1 MFSGISALSLDAK
14 GRMTLPTRYRD
25 ALHQASAGQVA
36 LLESN
41 DGCLLLMPYDQWSRR
56 VERLTQPG
64 DLTAQAGQTDSL
76 DHGLDWDDDT
86 GQERRRFWL
95 GLSDT
100 PELDSAGRILVN
112 PVLREGAGI
121 GREVMLLGVGSHF
134 ELWDPARLSL
144 HKEQVRARKFRGGRD

>member
-1 MFSGISALSLDAK
+1 MFSGISALSLDVK

-25 ALHQASAGQVA
+25 ALHRASEGQVA

-41 DGCLLLMPYDQWSRR
+41 DGCLLLMPFTKWSRR
-56 VERLTQPG
+56 VEQLTQG
-64 DLTAQAGQTDSL
+64 DALAAAGQDP
-76 DHGLDWDDDT
+76 DQDLDWDDDT

-121 GREVMLLGVGSHF
+121 GREAMLLGVGSHF
-134 ELWDPARLSL
+134 ELWDPERLAR
-144 HKEQVRARKFRGGRD
+144 HKEQVRARKFRGGSD

>member
-1 MFSGISALSLDAK
+1 MPWH
-14 GRMTLPTRYRD
+14 R
-25 ALHQASAGQVA
+25 ASEGQVA

-41 DGCLLLMPYDQWSRR
+41 DGCLLLMPFTQWSRR
-56 VERLTQPG
+56 VEQLTQADAPI
-64 DLTAQAGQTDSL
+64 AAGKEPDQD
-76 DHGLDWDDDT
+76 LDWDDDT
-86 GQERRRFWL
+86 GQERRVFWL

-121 GREVMLLGVGSHF
+121 GREAMLLGVGSHF
-134 ELWDPARLSL
+134 ELWDPERLAR

>member
-14 GRMTLPTRYRD
+14 GRMTLPMRYRD
-25 ALHQASAGQVA
+25 ALHRASEGQVA

-41 DGCLLLMPYDQWSRR
+41 DGCLLLMPFTRWSKRVDQ
-56 VERLTQPG
+56 LTQA
-64 DLTAQAGQTDSL
+64 DASSL
-76 DHGLDWDDDT
+76 NGGAFDADLDWDDDT

-100 PELDSAGRILVN
+100 PDLDSAGRILIN

-134 ELWDPARLSL
+134 ELWDPERLSR

>member
-1 MFSGISALSLDAK
+1 MFSGISALSLDVK

-25 ALHQASAGQVA
+25 ALHRASEGQVA

-41 DGCLLLMPYDQWSRR
+41 DGCLLLMPFTQWSRR
-56 VERLTQPG
+56 VERLTLA
-64 DLTAQAGQTDSL
+64 DALTAAGQDP
-76 DHGLDWDDDT
+76 DQDLDWDDDT

-112 PVLREGAGI
+112 PVLRQGAGI
-121 GREVMLLGVGSHF
+121 GREAMLLGVGGHF
-134 ELWDPARLSL
+134 ELWDPERLAR
-144 HKEQVRARKFRGGRD
+144 HKEQVRARKFRGVRD

>member
-1 MFSGISALSLDAK
+1 MFWGISALSLDVK

-25 ALHQASAGQVA
+25 ALHRASEGQVA

-41 DGCLLLMPYDQWSRR
+41 DGCLLLMPFTQWSRR
-56 VERLTQPG
+56 VERLTQG
-64 DLTAQAGQTDSL
+64 DALAAAGQDP
-76 DHGLDWDDDT
+76 DQDLDWDDDT

-121 GREVMLLGVGSHF
+121 GREAMLLGVGSHF
-134 ELWDPARLSL
+134 ELWDPERLAR

>member
-1 MFSGISALSLDAK
+1 MFSGISALSLDVK

-25 ALHQASAGQVA
+25 ALHQASEGQVA

-41 DGCLLLMPYDQWSRR
+41 DGCLLLMPFTQWAKR
-56 VERLTQPG
+56 VDRLTQADASSLNGG
-64 DLTAQAGQTDSL
+64 DLDAD
-76 DHGLDWDDDT
+76 LDWDDDA

-100 PELDSAGRILVN
+100 PDLDSAGRILIN

-134 ELWDPARLSL
+134 ELWDPERLSR

>member
-1 MFSGISALSLDAK
+1 MFSGISALSLDVK

-25 ALHQASAGQVA
+25 ALHRASEGQVA

-41 DGCLLLMPYDQWSRR
+41 DGCLLLMPFTQWSRR
-56 VERLTQPG
+56 VEQLTQADAPI
-64 DLTAQAGQTDSL
+64 AAGKEPHED
-76 DHGLDWDDDT
+76 LDWDDDT

-121 GREVMLLGVGSHF
+121 GREAMLLGVGSHF
-134 ELWDPARLSL
+134 EIWDPERLAR

>member
-25 ALHQASAGQVA
+25 ALHRASEGQVA

-41 DGCLLLMPYDQWSRR
+41 DGCLLLMPFNQWSRR
-56 VERLTQPG
+56 VERLTQASDPTSVSQ
-64 DLTAQAGQTDSL
+64 DADQDM
-76 DHGLDWDDDT
+76 DWDDDT

-100 PELDSAGRILVN
+100 PELDSAGRILIN
-112 PVLREGAGI
+112 PVLRGGAGI
-121 GREVMLLGVGSHF
+121 SREVMLLGVGSHF
-134 ELWDPARLSL
+134 ELWDPERLSR